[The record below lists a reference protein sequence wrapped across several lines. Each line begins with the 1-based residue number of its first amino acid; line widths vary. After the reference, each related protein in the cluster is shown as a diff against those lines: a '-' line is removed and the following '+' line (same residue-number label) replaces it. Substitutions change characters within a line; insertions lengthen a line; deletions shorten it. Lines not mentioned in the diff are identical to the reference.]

1 MKYFCLSSV
10 VLLFLS
16 CATLNSGTAGP
27 DSTPMKDA
35 NVILIET
42 SEPVEKSFDRL
53 DGILKEEG
61 FSIKSYNKNE
71 LVLETNFKKYN
82 DKKVWL
88 TSSVIETDSSSVIE
102 LSGMVEVPQF
112 QHRKEYGGSK
122 PDVKN
127 RIKKK
132 NSSYN
137 PAWKVMMG
145 IALKY
150 PNGKIWYA
158 RQAS

>member
-1 MKYFCLSSV
+1 MKYLSLLI
-10 VLLFLS
+10 VLLFVS
-16 CATLNSGTAGP
+16 CATLNSGPAGP
-27 DSTPMKDA
+27 DSKPMKDA

-42 SEPVEKSFDRL
+42 SDSVDKSFDKL
-53 DGILKEEG
+53 DVVLKGEG

-82 DKKVWL
+82 QQKVWL
-88 TSSVIETDSSSVIE
+88 SSNIVQTDSSSIVE

-112 QHRKEYGGSK
+112 QHRKEYGGAK

-132 NSSYN
+132 SSAYN

-158 RQAS
+158 RETS

>member
-1 MKYFCLSSV
+1 MKYVWLFIL
-10 VLLFLS
+10 LLFVS
-16 CATLNSGTAGP
+16 CATMNLGPAGP
-27 DSTPMKDA
+27 DSTPMENA

-42 SEPVEKSFDRL
+42 SDPVNKSFDKL
-53 DGILKEEG
+53 DEIFKAEG
-61 FSIKSYNKNE
+61 FSIKSYNKSQ

-82 DKKVWL
+82 EQKVWL
-88 TSSVIETDSSSVIE
+88 VSNVIETDSSSVIE
-102 LSGMVEVPQF
+102 LSGIVEVPQF
-112 QHRKEYGGSK
+112 QYRKEYGGAK
-122 PDVKN
+122 PDVKS

-132 NSSYN
+132 KSSYN

-158 RQAS
+158 REAS

>member
-1 MKYFCLSSV
+1 MKYIWASFL
-10 VLLFLS
+10 LLFVS
-16 CATLNSGTAGP
+16 CATLNSGPAGP
-27 DSTPMKDA
+27 DTTPMKDA

-42 SEPVEKSFDRL
+42 SDPADKSYNRL
-53 DGILKEEG
+53 DKILKKEG
-61 FSIKSYNKNE
+61 FSIKLNNNDK

-82 DKKVWL
+82 EQKVYI
-88 TSSVIETDSSSVIE
+88 TSNVVETDSSSVIE

-112 QHRKEYGGSK
+112 QYRQEYGGAK
-122 PDVKN
+122 PDVKS

-132 NSSYN
+132 NSAYN

-150 PNGKIWYA
+150 PDGKIWYA
-158 RQAS
+158 RESS

>member
-1 MKYFCLSSV
+1 MKYLWLPSV
-10 VLLFLS
+10 VLLFVS
-16 CATLNSGTAGP
+16 CATLNSGPAGP

-42 SEPVEKSFDRL
+42 SDPVEKSFDRL

-82 DKKVWL
+82 QKKVWL

-102 LSGMVEVPQF
+102 LSGMVEVPKF

-132 NSSYN
+132 DSGYN

-150 PNGKIWYA
+150 PNGKIWFA
-158 RQAS
+158 RKAS